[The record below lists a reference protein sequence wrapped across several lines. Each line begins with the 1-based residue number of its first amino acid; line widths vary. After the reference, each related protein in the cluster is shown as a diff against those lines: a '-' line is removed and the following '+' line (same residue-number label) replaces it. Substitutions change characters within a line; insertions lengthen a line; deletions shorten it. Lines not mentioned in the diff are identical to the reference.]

1 VRSNNFEV
9 LLGDHKARKPGSG
22 LMRHF
27 LNWGSTKSGAAS
39 EVEIGEPLQNPP
51 RPRSIWTI
59 PDSVLD
65 AIYYLALAVAI
76 SIWFIA
82 IRAPLWLDETYSYW
96 QISTGFSGI
105 WPRRLESLCFP
116 AYSYI
121 LWLST
126 KIIGSSEMALRIPS
140 ILAMLVA
147 MYLLYLAARE
157 LFERDIAI
165 IAAII
170 FCLHPIVIF
179 ESIDVRP
186 YAFAVL
192 ATNASILILLRL
204 RSSSSTW
211 LAALFGLTAA
221 WIVWFHYLF
230 AAILPALML
239 CFFLAKICDRK
250 ALWRQFGVAVAAFAL
265 TSLPVIPGLLFLFHT
280 ARTYVYESAPN
291 LTDLVWTLAPGW
303 LLLTFA
309 MIALITAAKTRPNQ
323 QVHFEGWQI
332 LFCTSLA
339 LIPVLILYGV
349 SAWTPIHCFALRHR
363 LDAIP
368 GIALCWAMLLSLFR
382 SRAVRLLFCIVLVA
396 STAYSYYS
404 SPYSKQH
411 GSTWKYAL
419 EYAEKNASADNA
431 PVVLCSSFVE
441 TNPLTR
447 PLDMEKDSIYFAS
460 LTYYRLSVPV
470 VPLPMALNDEA
481 IKAGTRFLQEATLK
495 HERFLALSEI
505 RSYKTLDWLTSS
517 AAATHTVRTLGVF
530 GGIKVLE
537 FVPRTGLTPKSD

>member
-1 VRSNNFEV
+1 MATPRTASVDQIGKALENQPRYRSF
-9 LLGDHKARKPGSG
+9 
-22 LMRHF
+22 
-27 LNWGSTKSGAAS
+27 
-39 EVEIGEPLQNPP
+39 
-51 RPRSIWTI
+51 WTI
-59 PDSVLD
+59 PDGAQY

-82 IRAPLWLDETYSYW
+82 IRAPLWLDETGSYW
-96 QISTGFSGI
+96 QISKGFSGI
-105 WPRRLESLCFP
+105 LSRQVVTFP

-121 LWLST
+121 LWLTT
-126 KIIGSSEMALRIPS
+126 KIIGNSEIALRIPS
-140 ILAMLVA
+140 ILAMLGAV
-147 MYLLYLAARE
+147 YLLYLAARE
-157 LFERDIAI
+157 LFEREVAFIAV
-165 IAAII
+165 II

-179 ESIDVRP
+179 ESIDARP

-192 ATNASILILLRL
+192 ATNAAILILLRL
-204 RSSSSTW
+204 RSSSSNW
-211 LAALFGLTAA
+211 LAALFGLMAA

-230 AAILPALML
+230 GAILPALIL
-239 CFFLAKICDRK
+239 CFFLSKTCDRK
-250 ALWRQFGVAVAAFAL
+250 TLWRQFGVTVAAFAL
-265 TSLPVIPGLLFLFHT
+265 ASLPMIPGLLFLFHT

-291 LTDLVWTLAPGW
+291 LSDLVWTLAPGY
-303 LLLTFA
+303 LLHIFA
-309 MIALITAAKTRPNQ
+309 ITALITAVRTRSNQ

-332 LFCTSLA
+332 LFCASLA

-368 GIALCWAMLLSLFR
+368 GIALCWAMLLSPFR
-382 SRAVRLLFCIVLVA
+382 SRAVRLLFCVVLVA

-404 SPYSKQH
+404 SPSSRQH
-411 GSTWKYAL
+411 GYTWKYAL

-431 PVVLCSSFVE
+431 PVVLCSAFVE
-441 TNPLTR
+441 SNPLTR
-447 PLDMEKDSIYFAS
+447 PLDVEKDSGFFTP

-481 IKAGTRFLQEATLK
+481 IKDGSRFLQEAALK

-505 RSYKTLDWLTSS
+505 RSSKTLDWLSSS
-517 AAATHTVRTLGVF
+517 AAATHSVRTLGVF